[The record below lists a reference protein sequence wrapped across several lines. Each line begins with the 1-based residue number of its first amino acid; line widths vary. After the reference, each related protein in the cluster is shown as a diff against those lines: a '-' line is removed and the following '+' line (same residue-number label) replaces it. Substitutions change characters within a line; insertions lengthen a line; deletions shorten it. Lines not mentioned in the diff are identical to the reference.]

1 MSTLTVVAAIPL
13 VACGAAFGLSLIVNK
28 NAATERLAASSLA
41 VLTGLLTA
49 LAILIPLGAALLP
62 ESKVFGWQEW
72 LLVGGLFVGVACVF
86 GTIYCMIGLQDAEK
100 FVLKTKPAVP
110 GWTNASW
117 IALGAL
123 ALGTVMVRFLPSSRP
138 ESSPPAPATS
148 QTRFT
153 VVRDLPELRT
163 QRQQIEAAWGSPSF
177 TKDHEIIY
185 RTRNGLVVFCLD
197 RDSLVQTIVE
207 TQEGDINAVGTH
219 CKPN

>member
-1 MSTLTVVAAIPL
+1 M
-13 VACGAAFGLSLIVNK
+13 
-28 NAATERLAASSLA
+28 
-41 VLTGLLTA
+41 LTA

-62 ESKVFGWQEW
+62 DSKAFGWPEW

-138 ESSPPAPATS
+138 ESSPTTQATS
-148 QTRFT
+148 QIRFT
-153 VVRDLPELRT
+153 VVRDLPELRS
-163 QRQQIEAAWGSPSF
+163 QRQQIEAVWGSPAF
-177 TKDHEIIY
+177 AKDHELLY
-185 RTRNGLVVFCLD
+185 RTRNGLIVFCLD
-197 RDSLVQTIVE
+197 RGSLVHTIIE
-207 TQEGDINAVGTH
+207 TEEVDVDAVAAH